1 MRLKWRSK
9 RQAQGKTRSLDDGG
23 CDHELT
29 QTTAGAGIVRV
40 SCRRCH
46 AVGLKPGG
54 WMPSSGNVK
63 ARREIGDAHQK
74 ARARVHQAVTN
85 SREHTRQQLVSAA
98 ARQQTRERQL
108 RQHEDQALLE
118 RAWQPLQELL
128 LQRWQDPATRRLW
141 IEQLLEQAARVL
153 VDTTW
158 KIRHPPDWPGDE
170 RGTVESRL
178 VKLHGYS
185 PVFSAQPSIR
195 AGLLI
200 VAEHTRVDGTID
212 GLLHDRSRIEALLL
226 ARLNECR
233 VASSTGGD
241 TE

>member
-1 MRLKWRSK
+1 MSQPENIVSAQLQHLLTQLDAH
-9 RQAQGKTRSLDDGG
+9 RQAR
-23 CDHELT
+23 CEELLA
-29 QTTAGAGIVRV
+29 Q
-40 SCRRCH
+40 
-46 AVGLKPGG
+46 
-54 WMPSSGNVK
+54 
-63 ARREIGDAHQK
+63 ARNEARQEIGHAYQK
-74 ARARVHQAVTN
+74 ARTRVHQAVTN
-85 SREHTRQQLVSAA
+85 IRERTRQQLVSAA
-98 ARQQTRERQL
+98 AKQQTRERQL
-108 RQHEDQALLE
+108 RQQEDQALLQ

-128 LQRWQDPATRRLW
+128 LQRWQDPATRQLW

-170 RGTVESRL
+170 RKAVEGRL

-200 VAEHTRVDGTID
+200 VADQTRVDGTMD
-212 GLLHDRSRIEALLL
+212 GLLHDRSRVEALLL

-233 VASSTGGD
+233 VNTSAEGD
-241 TE
+241 KG